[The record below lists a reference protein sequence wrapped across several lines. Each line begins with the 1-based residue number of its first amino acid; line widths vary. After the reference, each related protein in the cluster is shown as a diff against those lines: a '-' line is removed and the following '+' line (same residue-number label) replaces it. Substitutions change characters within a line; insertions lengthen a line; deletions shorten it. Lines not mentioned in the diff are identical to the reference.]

1 MKRILLGLMVL
12 LSCAG
17 ALQAQS
23 LGDLLGGLGSKAA
36 SSDSTSASG
45 TQSGL
50 GGALGSVVGALTSSN
65 KFSPESMV
73 GSWNYS
79 SPAVGFASDNV
90 LKKVGGAAAASALEQ
105 KLQPYY
111 QKAGLESVSLT
122 VNDDLSFTMKIKAVS
137 LNGTISKDEDN
148 NLVFNFQAFK
158 KIKLGS
164 LKTMAT
170 KSGDTLTVVFDATG
184 LMKVLN
190 AISSV
195 AKLKSLST
203 LNSLLQ
209 SYDGLYIGFK
219 MKKS

>member
-1 MKRILLGLMVL
+1 MKRILLGLLVL
-12 LSCAG
+12 LTTA
-17 ALQAQS
+17 AIQAQS
-23 LGDLLGGLGSKAA
+23 LGDILGGLGSKAS
-36 SSDSTSASG
+36 SSDTTSTGS
-45 TQSGL
+45 QSGL
-50 GGALGSVVGALTSSN
+50 GGALGSVLGTLTASN

-73 GSWNYS
+73 GTWNYS

-122 VNDDLSFTMKIKAVS
+122 VNDDLSFTMKIKAIS
-137 LNGTISKDEDN
+137 LNGTISKDADN

-164 LKTMAT
+164 LKTIAT

-195 AKLKSLST
+195 AKLQSLST

>member
-1 MKRILLGLMVL
+1 MKRILLGLLVL
-12 LSCAG
+12 ITSA
-17 ALQAQS
+17 AAMQAQS
-23 LGDLLGGLGSKAA
+23 LGDILGGLGSKAS
-36 SSDSTSASG
+36 SSDTTSTGS
-45 TQSGL
+45 QSGL
-50 GGALGSVVGALTSSN
+50 GGALGSVLGTLTASN

-73 GSWNYS
+73 GTWNYS

-122 VNDDLSFTMKIKAVS
+122 VNDDLSFTMKIKAIS
-137 LNGTISKDEDN
+137 LNGTISKDADN

-164 LKTMAT
+164 LKTIAT

-195 AKLKSLST
+195 AKLQSLST